1 MVLYIIR
8 YLNSNDQP
16 VSNIVGYIIAY
27 GSIAFISLIMINM
40 TFVKIFIFVAKLKGI
55 LSQLLYKKVLKTYY
69 GEISQGSTS
78 GKLSSLISSDLEF
91 LEGIMFLQFFFS
103 LPSFLIGSA
112 ILLWFNLGLSGILG
126 LIVAICHLPFI
137 YLLGKITGKYRFL
150 SAAIGDSRMKM
161 ITNLIEGIRIV
172 KLYGWENPYMEG
184 LFAKRGQEIEKLKK
198 KAGIVCVN
206 KAFSSGCVG
215 LVLFS
220 TFSIHIALG
229 NKIDA
234 STAFSSIAVLIISTG
249 LVSQIGT
256 AGIMQ
261 IYLIVTSMKRFTQGL
276 IIKKKNEAHY
286 KPCKKH
292 SLNLKNCVF
301 SWKEFVQPKEN
312 NELSTMRESEIWML
326 KDINFRCKPGELV
339 IVIGSVGSGK
349 TGLFLGILNEL
360 SQVSGEM
367 GLKGNI
373 SFASE
378 EPWIVSGT
386 IRENILMGLE
396 MDEKWYN
403 EVTKA
408 CCLEKDFELFKE
420 YRDETVVG
428 DRGITLSGGQKARVS
443 LARAVYS
450 NRDIVL
456 LDDPLSAVDPEVC
469 SLLFTECIK
478 KLLSDKSV
486 ILATH
491 QTHFVSQADKVL
503 ILEDGKQLF
512 FGTYQELLDQGFSN
526 YLGAITQT
534 ETKKEEKKEESRTN
548 VADVKI
554 AVKDKKSIV
563 DEEMAKGRVPID
575 IYWKYLMLGYKNWF
589 FLFLVILLQVI
600 AQVSYLSVI
609 YWIVV

>member
-1 MVLYIIR
+1 MIFYIIR
-8 YLNSNDQP
+8 YINSNDQP
-16 VSNIVGYIIAY
+16 VLNVVGYIV
-27 GSIAFISLIMINM
+27 AFGVIGLFNTLMLGRA
-40 TFVKIFIFVAKLKGI
+40 FVKIFIFVSKLKGI
-55 LSQLLYKKVLKTYY
+55 LSQLLYKKVLKTFY
-69 GEISQGSTS
+69 GEISQGSVS

-91 LEGIMFLQFFFS
+91 LEGIMIMHFFFS
-103 LPSFLIGSA
+103 VPTFIIGSA

-126 LIVAICHLPFI
+126 LIIAVCHLPLIF
-137 YLLGKITGKYRFL
+137 LFGKITGKYRFL

-184 LFAKRGQEIEKLKK
+184 LFAKRAQEIDKITK
-198 KAGIVCVN
+198 KAGITCFN

-229 NKIDA
+229 NTIDP

-249 LVSQIGT
+249 LVSTIGT

-261 IYLIVTSMKRFTQGL
+261 IYLIITSMKRFTQAL
-276 IIKKKNEAHY
+276 TIKNKNEAHY

>member
-1 MVLYIIR
+1 MILYIIR
-8 YLNSNDQP
+8 YINSNDQP
-16 VSNIVGYIIAY
+16 VSNVVGYIV
-27 GSIAFISLIMINM
+27 AFGVIGLFNTIMMNRA
-40 TFVKIFIFVAKLKGI
+40 FVKIFIFVSKLKGI
-55 LSQLLYKKVLKTYY
+55 LSQLLYKKVLKTFY
-69 GEISQGSTS
+69 GEISQGSVS

-91 LEGIMFLQFFFS
+91 LEGIMIMHFFFS
-103 LPSFLIGSA
+103 VPTFIIGSA

-126 LIVAICHLPFI
+126 LIIAVCHLPLIFMF
-137 YLLGKITGKYRFL
+137 GKITGKYRFL

-184 LFAKRGQEIEKLKK
+184 LFAKRAQEIDKITK
-198 KAGIVCVN
+198 KAGITCFN

-229 NKIDA
+229 NTIDP

-249 LVSQIGT
+249 LVSTIGT

-261 IYLIVTSMKRFTQGL
+261 IYLIITSMKRFTQAL
-276 IIKKKNEAHY
+276 TIKNKNEAHY

-292 SLNLKNCVF
+292 SLNLKNCAF

-526 YLGAITQT
+526 YLGAISQT

-563 DEEMAKGRVPID
+563 DEEMAKGAVPFK
-575 IYWKYLMLGYKNWF
+575 IY
-589 FLFLVILLQVI
+589 
-600 AQVSYLSVI
+600 
-609 YWIVV
+609 